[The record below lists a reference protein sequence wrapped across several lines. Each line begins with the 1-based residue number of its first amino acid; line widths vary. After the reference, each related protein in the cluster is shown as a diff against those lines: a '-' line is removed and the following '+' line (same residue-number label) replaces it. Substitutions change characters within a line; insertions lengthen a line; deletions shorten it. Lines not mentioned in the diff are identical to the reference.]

1 MTMIKQYSQAYGNDD
16 SLFAANGVAAIPAD
30 GFTLATGLTGALLRG
45 FPLKQGATPFELTP
59 VTADAD
65 QVVAILAE
73 DVANAATDLPIVAYQ
88 GGEFNKYAIE
98 RALTAATSAAT
109 VDGLTIK
116 ARDYAIFFKDV
127 VKGV

>member
-1 MTMIKQYSQAYGNDD
+1 MTILRQGSYTYGNDD

-30 GFTLATGLTGALLRG
+30 GYTLGVGLTGALLRG
-45 FPLKQGATPFELTP
+45 FPLKQGATAFTLTP

-65 QVVAILAE
+65 VVVAILAE

-88 GGEFNKYAIE
+88 GGEFNKYAIT
-98 RALTAATSAAT
+98 RALTAASSAAT
-109 VDGLTIK
+109 VAGLTVK
-116 ARDYAIFFKDV
+116 ARVNGIFFKDV

>member
-1 MTMIKQYSQAYGNDD
+1 MTILRQGSHTDGSDD

-30 GFTLATGLTGALLRG
+30 GYTLASGLTGALLRG
-45 FPLKQGATPFELTP
+45 FPLKHGATAFELTP

-98 RALTAATSAAT
+98 RALTAASSAAT
-109 VDGLTIK
+109 VAGLTIK
-116 ARDYAIFFKDV
+116 ARDSGIFFKDV

>member
-1 MTMIKQYSQAYGNDD
+1 MTILRQGEYTTTAGD

-30 GFTLATGLTGALLRG
+30 GYTLATGLTGKLLRG

-65 QVVAILAE
+65 VVVAVLAE

-98 RALTAATSAAT
+98 RALTAAASTAT
-109 VDGLTIK
+109 VAGLTVK
-116 ARDYAIFFKDV
+116 ARVNGIFFKDV

>member
-1 MTMIKQYSQAYGNDD
+1 MTIIRQNTFQYGDND

-30 GFTLATGLTGALLRG
+30 GFMLASGLTGALLRG
-45 FPLKQGATPFELTP
+45 MPLKQGASAFELTP

-73 DVANAATDLPIVAYQ
+73 DVLNAATDLPIVAYE
-88 GGEFNKYAIE
+88 GGEFNKRAIQ
-98 RALTAATSAAT
+98 RALTAAASTAT
-109 VDGLTIK
+109 VEGLTIK
-116 ARDYAIFFKDV
+116 ARAYAIFFKDT

>member
-1 MTMIKQYSQAYGNDD
+1 MTMIRQGSYAYGNDD

-45 FPLKQGATPFELTP
+45 FPLKQGATPFELAP

-109 VDGLTIK
+109 VEGLTIK
-116 ARDYAIFFKDV
+116 ARDYAIFFKDT

>member
-1 MTMIKQYSQAYGNDD
+1 MTIIRQGSYAYGDND
-16 SLFAANGVAAIPAD
+16 SLFAANGVKSIPAD
-30 GFTLATGLTGALLRG
+30 GYTLASGLTGALLRG
-45 FPLKQGATPFELTP
+45 FPLKQGATAFELTP

-88 GGEFNKYAIE
+88 EGEFNKYAIQ
-98 RALTAATSAAT
+98 RALEAAESTAT
-109 VDGLTIK
+109 VAGLTIK
-116 ARDYAIFFKDV
+116 ARAQGIYFKDV

>member
-1 MTMIKQYSQAYGNDD
+1 MTKLRQGTYTYGSND

-30 GFTLATGLTGALLRG
+30 GYTLATGLTGAYLRG

-59 VTADAD
+59 VVASAD

-73 DVANAATDLPIVAYQ
+73 DVENAATDLAIVAYQ
-88 GGEFNKYAIE
+88 GGEYNKYAIE
-98 RALTAATSAAT
+98 RALTAKASEAT
-109 VDGLTIK
+109 VAGLTIK
-116 ARDYAIFFKDV
+116 ARDSGIFFKDV